1 MNIVFATNNI
11 HKLEEVRKILP
22 SAFQVISLAELGCTD
37 DIAETGET
45 LEANSLI
52 KAQYIW
58 DKYHVDCFAD
68 DTGLEIE
75 ALNHQPGV
83 YTARWA
89 GEAHNDAAN
98 RQKAL
103 TLLQGKTNRQ
113 ARFRTVVTLIR
124 GGKIEQV
131 EGVVQGTI
139 AIEERG
145 NGGFGYDPIFIPE
158 GHTETF
164 AELPASVKNTISHRA
179 RAMEKLKNILI

>member
-1 MNIVFATNNI
+1 MQLVFATNNA

-22 SAFQVISLAELGCTD
+22 SVFQIISLNELGCNE
-37 DIAETGET
+37 DIAETGTT

-58 DKYHVDCFAD
+58 DRYHVDCFAD

-75 ALNHQPGV
+75 ALNGQPGV

-89 GEAHNDAAN
+89 GEAHDDAAN

-103 TLLQGKTNRQ
+103 RELQGQTNRK
-113 ARFRTVVTLIR
+113 ARFRTVITLIR
-124 GGKIEQV
+124 EGQVEQV
-131 EGVVQGTI
+131 EGIVNGHI
-139 AIEERG
+139 ATEERG
-145 NGGFGYDPIFIPE
+145 NSGFGYDPLFIPE
-158 GHTETF
+158 GYGKTF

-179 RAMEKLKNILI
+179 RAMEQLKTRLL

>member
-1 MNIVFATNNI
+1 MKLVFATNNA

-22 SAFQVISLAELGCTD
+22 SVFQIVSLRELGCEE
-37 DIAETGET
+37 DISETGTT
-45 LEANSLI
+45 LEENSRI

-58 DKYHVDCFAD
+58 DHYHVDCFAD

-75 ALNHQPGV
+75 ALHGEPGV

-103 TLLQGKTNRQ
+103 TLLAGQSNRK

-124 GGKIEQV
+124 AGQIQQA
-131 EGVVQGTI
+131 EGIVAGTI
-139 AIEERG
+139 ATEERG
-145 NGGFGYDPIFIPE
+145 EGGFGYDSLFIPL
-158 GHTETF
+158 GYQQTF
-164 AELPASVKNTISHRA
+164 AELPAAIKNTISHRA
-179 RAMEKLKNILI
+179 RAMEQLKLLLL

>member
-1 MNIVFATNNI
+1 MQFVFATNNA

-22 SAFQVISLAELGCTD
+22 SVFQIISLKDLGCCD
-37 DIAETGET
+37 DIEENGET

-58 DKYHVDCFAD
+58 NRYHVDCFAD

-75 ALNHQPGV
+75 ALHGAPGV

-103 TLLQGKTNRQ
+103 TELLDKQNRK

-124 GGKIEQV
+124 QGKVEQV
-131 EGVVQGTI
+131 EGVVNGCI
-139 AIEERG
+139 ATEERG
-145 NGGFGYDPIFIPE
+145 EGGFGYDPIFIPE
-158 GHTETF
+158 GYDNTF
-164 AELPASVKNTISHRA
+164 AELPPEIKNTISHRA
-179 RAMEKLKNILI
+179 RAMEKLKQILV